1 MAAIC
6 GSNGDPISYYGMPIR
21 IWFDKTIGIRSF
33 KTSLRYSFDHLASS
47 GRKNGSSSVIVHDEL
62 SGPSAS
68 LLARCL
74 HAAGAVPRLSLCAR
88 VDLEAPL
95 EAINSNIRKSYRSLI
110 NWGKRSIS
118 LTYVNR
124 DNPDFNMF
132 NLYQELH
139 QRIAGRITRPQTSW
153 DIMFETIAGGGGE
166 LSLGRDA
173 SDGLISATLVIDGG
187 DVSQYSSGVY
197 DRKHFDKPI
206 GHWPLYDAIL
216 RARSRGMSLF
226 ELGEVPAAGTASDKE
241 VSIGHFKR
249 GFAGRLDFQL
259 AWETPFVMTGSAH
272 E

>member
-1 MAAIC
+1 M
-6 GSNGDPISYYGMPIR
+6 R
-21 IWFDKTIGIRSF
+21 IWIDKTLGTRGF
-33 KTSLRYSFDHLASS
+33 KSVLRTSFDHFASLARANSTTTCIIQDDTS
-47 GRKNGSSSVIVHDEL
+47 GR
-62 SGPSAS
+62 SAS
-68 LLARCL
+68 LLGRSL

-95 EAINSNIRKSYRSLI
+95 EAITSNIRKSYRSLI

-124 DNPDFNMF
+124 DNPDFDMF

-173 SDGLISATLVIDGG
+173 SGGLISATLVIDGG
-187 DVSQYSSGVY
+187 GVSQYSSGVY

-226 ELGEVPAAGTASDKE
+226 ELGEIPAAGTASDKE

-259 AWETPFVMTGSAH
+259 AWETPLVMTGSAA
-272 E
+272 